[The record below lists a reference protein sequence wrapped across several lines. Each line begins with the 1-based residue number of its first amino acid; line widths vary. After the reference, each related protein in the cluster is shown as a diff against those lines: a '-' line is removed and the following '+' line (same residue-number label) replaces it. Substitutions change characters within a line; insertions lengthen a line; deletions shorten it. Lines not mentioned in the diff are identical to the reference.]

1 MLLVRSAFPTLRLDG
16 STSLF
21 WLNSGILI
29 KKKQNPKSKY
39 LQGPT
44 TYNLR
49 RKKFKSLYNTIL

>member
-1 MLLVRSAFPTLRLDG
+1 MLIVRASRPVLRLDG

-21 WLNSGILI
+21 RYNSGILI

-44 TYNLR
+44 VSLLR
-49 RKKFKSLYNTIL
+49 RKKFKTLYKIVL